1 MKDINWVT
9 VTTYDELTPWN
20 VIESCHLKSEKDLWK
35 KLLVYC
41 PELKHKKNP
50 KDRKFFFNILNTL
63 KNDFVHKI
71 VYNAHKA
78 RVKKGNLSELI
89 DV

>member
-35 KLLVYC
+35 KLLVHC
-41 PELKHKKNP
+41 PEL
-50 KDRKFFFNILNTL
+50 
-63 KNDFVHKI
+63 
-71 VYNAHKA
+71 
-78 RVKKGNLSELI
+78 
-89 DV
+89 